1 MASASR
7 SGSPAPTRVISG
19 EHPHDIARKLAIP
32 RGPRMSEA
40 RAVPF
45 YCPFCGDEDLRP
57 HEDTHGAWHCR
68 SCTRVFSLK
77 LVGLVGRT

>member
-1 MASASR
+1 M
-7 SGSPAPTRVISG
+7 T
-19 EHPHDIARKLAIP
+19 EQ
-32 RGPRMSEA
+32 

-57 HEDTHGAWHCR
+57 AVPDEDQPHVHGAWHCQ

-77 LVGLVGRT
+77 LVGLVVKT

>member
-1 MASASR
+1 
-7 SGSPAPTRVISG
+7 V
-19 EHPHDIARKLAIP
+19 
-32 RGPRMSEA
+32 SEQ

-57 HEDTHGAWHCR
+57 PAEKASPHEDAHGAWHCQ

-77 LVGLVGRT
+77 LVGLVVKT